1 MHILGLLSLNL
12 DKSGINN
19 IQLSPKIE
27 PNKISIILKNQNE
40 WITSNDAKF
49 LQKIIQP
56 IIPSKFSP

>member
-49 LQKIIQP
+49 LQKII
-56 IIPSKFSP
+56 